1 MNNLEE
7 RARVVAVA
15 HSWLRTPYHH
25 NAKIK
30 GVGIDCLT
38 LLAAIYEEAGIIDKI
53 PIPKYSHQWHLH
65 HSEELYL
72 EGLLQYTHE
81 VENPLPGDIVVWKI
95 GRCFSHGAIV
105 VNWPTIIHAYAGR
118 NCTLE
123 NAFADWLHYVGEN
136 TSECGKLRER
146 KFFSYWK

>member
-1 MNNLEE
+1 MSEEEE

-38 LLAAIYEEAGIIDKI
+38 LLAAVFEEAGVVPKI
-53 PIPKYSHQWHLH
+53 EIPKYSHQWHLH

-72 EGLLQYTHE
+72 NGLLQYTHE
-81 VENPLPGDIVVWKI
+81 VEDPQPGDIALWKF

-105 VNWPTIIHAYAGR
+105 IQWPTIIHAYLSI
-118 NCTLE
+118 NCTLDSGE
-123 NAFADWLHYVGEN
+123 AEWLKFVGEN
-136 TSECGKLRER
+136 TDDQGKLRER